1 MIKLFHASLPEIK
14 YSIRCRLQK
23 TYYLKSNISI
33 FLAIE
38 KIFLFEFDLINEE
51 KTESD
56 KKNKYSLSLEF
67 SPPLYAPIVRKGY
80 I

>member
-14 YSIRCRLQK
+14 YSIKCRLQK

-38 KIFLFEFDLINEE
+38 KIFLFEFDLINE
-51 KTESD
+51 
-56 KKNKYSLSLEF
+56 KKN
-67 SPPLYAPIVRKGY
+67 IIR
-80 I
+80 

>member
-14 YSIRCRLQK
+14 YSIKCRLQK

-38 KIFLFEFDLINEE
+38 KIFLFEFDLINEKKKHNSI
-51 KTESD
+51 KTIIT
-56 KKNKYSLSLEF
+56 L
-67 SPPLYAPIVRKGY
+67 
-80 I
+80 